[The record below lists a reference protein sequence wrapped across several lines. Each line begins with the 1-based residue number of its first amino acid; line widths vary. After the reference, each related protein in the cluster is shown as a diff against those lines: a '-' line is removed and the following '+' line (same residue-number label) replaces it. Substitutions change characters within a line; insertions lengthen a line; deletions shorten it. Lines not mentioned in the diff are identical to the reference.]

1 MISNAIIL
9 RLERSHISERNEF

>member
-9 RLERSHISERNEF
+9 KNAS